1 MIYNA
6 EDALQHMLHD
16 RRYITLHLQG
26 TFFVFFVFLSKISNK
41 VWSSS
46 ICICICIFCISAK
59 FPAKCEAAVWSPSSC
74 GPSAINGC
82 LASPLDPLFQAHKY
96 KVRTLYFVFF
106 YNTLISKT
114 DVLLLKC
121 TFSSVY
127 SLRSKQRISGCI
139 LNFQLCSTELEHSD
153 AGLRRCVFKFYG
165 VPYHNMWNFLLCV

>member
-1 MIYNA
+1 MY
-6 EDALQHMLHD
+6 
-16 RRYITLHLQG
+16 
-26 TFFVFFVFLSKISNK
+26 FVFCILYFVFR
-41 VWSSS
+41 
-46 ICICICIFCISAK
+46 ICIFCIFKQNFQQSAL
-59 FPAKCEAAVWSPSSC
+59 AAVWSPSSC

-96 KVRTLYFVFF
+96 KVRTLCFCISV
-106 YNTLISKT
+106 YNTHTTKT

-127 SLRSKQRISGCI
+127 SLRSIQRNSGCI

-165 VPYHNMWNFLLCV
+165 VLYHNMWNFLLCV